1 MVNDVAG
8 FCLCSLIS
16 LVPFSLVYISYVGS
30 KFYDYPKYRGPK
42 IELIALARYI
52 EGNQEKWHTEAG
64 ISIYKL
70 SGYF

>member
-1 MVNDVAG
+1 MCVCV
-8 FCLCSLIS
+8 C
-16 LVPFSLVYISYVGS
+16 VSYVGS
-30 KFYDYPKYRGPK
+30 KFYAYPKYRGPK

-52 EGNQEKWHTEAG
+52 EGNQEQWHKEAE